1 MADHAKSDSAAVQAQ
16 LDRLAALSPGR
27 DTLGLQRISELCAR
41 LGDPQ
46 EQLPPVFHVAG
57 TNGKGSTCA
66 FLRASIE
73 AAGLTAHVYS
83 SPHLVRFNERIRV
96 SGKLISDDY
105 LAELLSEVLDHA
117 EGLQAS
123 FFEVT
128 TAAAFLAFARTPAD
142 ACILEVG
149 LGGRLDATNII
160 TAPAICGIASLGIDH
175 EGFLLADEDGV
186 PDMPPLDRIAF
197 EKSGIAKAGVPLVCQ
212 KYTSSMLTEIAKQA
226 MSVGAKLLD
235 RGEIWDA
242 VIYDGGLHY
251 RDVKGKLTL
260 PLPRMAGPHQAENAA
275 LAVAML
281 RHQNVISVPESAL
294 AAAMEWTRWPA
305 RMQRLAKGPLTD
317 MLPAGTEV
325 WLDGGHN
332 IDAGLAVAAHFA
344 TDDRRIHLVTGMLS
358 NKDPSAIIAPLSD
371 KLASITVLPVSG
383 HEHHSL
389 DVFQNVVASPLI
401 RHPRAGGG
409 PSPAGSVCPNASET
423 KNGTVLDSRLRGND
437 EVFEINAAEDTASA
451 FSALKVNPAEQLLLI
466 AGSLYLAGEVLKAN
480 HQIPE

>member
-1 MADHAKSDSAAVQAQ
+1 MADFAKSDSAAVQAQ

-27 DTLGLQRISELCAR
+27 DTLGLERISELCAR
-41 LGDPQ
+41 LGNPQ

-66 FLRASIE
+66 FLRGAIE
-73 AAGLTAHVYS
+73 AAGLTTHVYS
-83 SPHLVRFNERIRV
+83 SPHLVRFNERIRIA
-96 SGKLISDDY
+96 GKLIADDY

-117 EGLQAS
+117 EGLEAS

-142 ACILEVG
+142 VCILEVG

-160 TAPAICGIASLGIDH
+160 AAPAICGIASLGIDH
-175 EGFLLADEDGV
+175 EGFLLADEVGV

-212 KYTSSMLTEIAKQA
+212 KYAPSMLAEIAKQA
-226 MSVGAKLLD
+226 MRAGAKLLD
-235 RGEIWDA
+235 RGETWDA
-242 VIYDGGLHY
+242 VVYDGGLHY

-281 RHQNVISVPESAL
+281 RHQNAITVPESAM

-317 MLPAGTEV
+317 LFPISTEV

-332 IDAGLAVAAHFA
+332 LDAGLAVAAHFI
-344 TDDRRIHLVTGMLS
+344 TDDRRIHLITGMLA
-358 NKDPSAIIAPLSD
+358 NKDPSAIIAPLA
-371 KLASITVLPVSG
+371 KKIISITVLPIAG
-383 HEHHSL
+383 HDHHDAAAFVQMATAATDITEAIQSL
-389 DVFQNVVASPLI
+389 TIDPE
-401 RHPRAGGG
+401 R
-409 PSPAGSVCPNASET
+409 
-423 KNGTVLDSRLRGND
+423 
-437 EVFEINAAEDTASA
+437 EI
-451 FSALKVNPAEQLLLI
+451 LLI

-480 HQIPE
+480 NQIPD